1 VRLAED
7 PRFDAAALARC
18 RILLDACRI
27 KWVCIML
34 NDFLPV
40 GAARR
45 SFAKAGARD
54 VRCATQLEKT
64 AAKLGEIVV

>member
-1 VRLAED
+1 V
-7 PRFDAAALARC
+7 LARC
-18 RILLDACRI
+18 RILLDVCRI

-45 SFAKAGARD
+45 SFAEGGARD
-54 VRCATQLEKT
+54 VRCATQLEKA
-64 AAKLGEIVV
+64 AAKLGETLI